1 MMSEKVYCTADGE
14 YPRNGQTIIFQ
25 SGIIQTTGRFKLQQ
39 LLINREYKIFI
50 SDKGSEHYH
59 DDTPIYWKP
68 LTSLK
73 DEYERQKDGE

>member
-14 YPRNGQTIIFQ
+14 YPEHNDEVIFQ
-25 SGIIQTTGRFKLQQ
+25 S
-39 LLINREYKIFI
+39 EI
-50 SDKGSEHYH
+50 SNKSYVGKHITNKYGHAFVDNSGYVYWAENE
-59 DDTPIYWKP
+59 PIYWKP